1 MTLFVSRALQVADF
15 GLSKSL
21 VPVGKHDQI
30 MDLNTTYK
38 LTGETGSY
46 RWVVMSV
53 AHRKVGFRQGQ
64 SPPSQCARRSMRTAQ
79 DSGWWRGGRPG
90 QRFHSLPSL
99 CPFVSGRVNGHHGVQ
114 IVHTHSHSCMYS
126 TQHGVKQ
133 AGQCCCGVLSFS

>member
-64 SPPSQCARRSMRTAQ
+64 SPPHSVPAGPCAPLKTLAGGVGVDLAKGFTPCHRCARLSVVVSTDTTAYKLYIHTLTHVCI
-79 DSGWWRGGRPG
+79 
-90 QRFHSLPSL
+90 QR
-99 CPFVSGRVNGHHGVQ
+99 N
-114 IVHTHSHSCMYS
+114 ME
-126 TQHGVKQ
+126 
-133 AGQCCCGVLSFS
+133 

>member
-1 MTLFVSRALQVADF
+1 MADF

-53 AHRKVGFRQGQ
+53 AHRAGGFFRTEAVDFLTV
-64 SPPSQCARRSMRTAQ
+64 PPAGPRALLETLA
-79 DSGWWRGGRPG
+79 
-90 QRFHSLPSL
+90 
-99 CPFVSGRVNGHHGVQ
+99 GRVG
-114 IVHTHSHSCMYS
+114 
-126 TQHGVKQ
+126 
-133 AGQCCCGVLSFS
+133 